1 MPGVCDAMTPEIT
14 AALETDRTIDI
25 TTTGRTTGRPRR
37 LEIWFHNLDGS
48 IFITG
53 MPGRRSWYA
62 NLLAEPNF
70 TFHFKESIQAD
81 LPAVARAI
89 TEPAEK
95 RAVLEV
101 LLERL
106 GFADRIDTWL
116 ADSPLV
122 EVTFP

>member
-37 LEIWFHNLDGS
+37 LEIWFHNVDGR

-53 MPGRRSWYA
+53 TPGRRDWYS
-62 NLLAEPNF
+62 NLLAEPGF
-70 TFHFKESIQAD
+70 TFHLKESTRAD
-81 LPAVARAI
+81 LPAIGTPI

-95 RAVLEV
+95 RVVFEV
-101 LLERL
+101 VLERL
-106 GFADRIDTWL
+106 GSVDRIDVWTT
-116 ADSPLV
+116 DSPLV